1 MQKRLDDL
9 EEKVAGNAELLKK
22 IHAMVEAN
30 ATILTKFV
38 SKFAGEETQVVGG
51 VSFSTPQP
59 VKKRKRRCGH
69 VSIVKRLCE
78 ASRLWCVYIVYIV
91 L

>member
-1 MQKRLDDL
+1 MRLDDL
-9 EEKVAGNAELLKK
+9 EGQVAGNAELLKK

-30 ATILTKFV
+30 ATILTKFA
-38 SKFAGEETQVVGG
+38 SKIAGEETQVVNVGG

-69 VSIVKRLCE
+69 VSTVKRLCE
-78 ASRLWCVYIVYIV
+78 ASRL
-91 L
+91 